1 MLKYSTDELTTE
13 RDSAAS
19 AKTKM
24 EVREKE
30 LLFMIKTLEDQLEFQ
45 RQRSNVDVSITDIAI
60 KSEFQKRSLVI

>member
-1 MLKYSTDELTTE
+1 MLKYSTDELSNE
-13 RDSAAS
+13 RDNAAS

-45 RQRSNVDVSITDIAI
+45 RQRSNVDVSITDIAV
-60 KSEFQKRSLVI
+60 KSEFQKRFLVF